1 MLVIPRAL
9 ANDGTALKP
18 AIEFDS
24 RIKENVG
31 LKFKVDLDYIKK
43 NPKPSPE
50 HLKENI
56 ITEAIVSS
64 LTSLDNFCS
73 LPVAVDYATQSGKTG
88 QTMTTIFEEY
98 IKTLQA
104 CQRVP
109 REIIRSTSNYFT
121 QSDGLHELLQR
132 ML

>member
-1 MLVIPRAL
+1 M
-9 ANDGTALKP
+9 
-18 AIEFDS
+18 
-24 RIKENVG
+24 G

-73 LPVAVDYATQSGKTG
+73 LPIAVDYATQSGKTG
-88 QTMTTIFEEY
+88 QTMTI
-98 IKTLQA
+98 L
-104 CQRVP
+104 
-109 REIIRSTSNYFT
+109 RSTLRHYKLVRGAKRNHPIDVKLFHAIRWIAQAFATYAMS
-121 QSDGLHELLQR
+121 
-132 ML
+132 